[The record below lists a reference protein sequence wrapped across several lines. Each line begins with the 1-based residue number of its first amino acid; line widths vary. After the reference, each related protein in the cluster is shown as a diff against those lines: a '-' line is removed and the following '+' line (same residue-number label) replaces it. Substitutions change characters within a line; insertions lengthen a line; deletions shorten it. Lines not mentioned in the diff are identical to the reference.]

1 MIHTNSARNLDIA
14 KLLLDYGLDV
24 NVQWHLSEAISDEIV
39 PHPPPAQISEI
50 LVQHVVKLNFG
61 KLFFSDAN
69 NVVFENNRG
78 VDGYQGIDGFQS
90 KCVQEIRRLQDERFR
105 GDNLT
110 MFDVLRTKNVCQ
122 LAIYARNTGMIETIN
137 SEVFPKRFPIYAST
151 IRRYVMKGVA
161 RNKLVKLIDRFFEC
175 IADDT
180 GQRLPGLPVVCVYKI
195 FEMLSNKDL
204 HNLVTAVKFVESP
217 SARVVR
223 DKYCCKHELTA
234 PEPTSFAKSVLKGL
248 LPLIMMLLLVVT
260 LYLTT
265 VFFL

>member
-1 MIHTNSARNLDIA
+1 MIHTNSCRNLDIA

-24 NVQWHLSEAISDEIV
+24 NIQWHLSEASDEIV
-39 PHPPPAQISEI
+39 PHPPSEISEM

-61 KLFFSDAN
+61 KLFFSDDN

-78 VDGYQGIDGFQS
+78 YRGLDGFQS
-90 KCVQEIRRLQDERFR
+90 RCVQEIRMLREERFR
-105 GDNLT
+105 DLT

-122 LAIYARNTGMIETIN
+122 LAVYARNANVMDTVN

-175 IADDT
+175 IADNNGD
-180 GQRLPGLPVVCVYKI
+180 RLPTLPLVCVYKI
-195 FEMLSNKDL
+195 YEMLSNKDL
-204 HNLVTAVKFVESP
+204 HNLVSAVKFVKSP
-217 SARVVR
+217 SAQVVK
-223 DKYCCKHELTA
+223 DKYCCKHELT
-234 PEPTSFAKSVLKGL
+234 PQEPSFARSVFKGL
-248 LPLIMMLLLVVT
+248 LPLLLMLLLVVA
-260 LYLTT
+260 LYLLT